1 MKKKILLEAKGAS
14 DKQWSV
20 LVLALNIMKQ
30 AWKKFGVTLSLKSP
44 DAARIV
50 AWGTKNYDQV
60 KHDKD
65 NNHPS

>member
-1 MKKKILLEAKGAS
+1 MK
-14 DKQWSV
+14 
-20 LVLALNIMKQ
+20 N

-65 NNHPS
+65 NSHPS

>member
-1 MKKKILLEAKGAS
+1 MRKKILLEAKGAS

-20 LVLALNIMKQ
+20 MVLELNIMKQ

-44 DAARIV
+44 DAARII
-50 AWGTKNYDQV
+50 AWGNKNYDEL

-65 NNHPS
+65 HHHPS

>member
-14 DKQWSV
+14 DNQWSV
-20 LVLALNIMKQ
+20 LVLELNIMKQ

-44 DAARIV
+44 DAERII
-50 AWGTKNYDQV
+50 AWGNKNYDEV

-65 NNHPS
+65 HHHPS